1 MTTETLEIRQLA
13 RQFAQSD
20 LRPHV
25 ERWDHDGALPADT
38 IVQLEELGFL
48 GMLAAEADG
57 GMGFDLVTYVVALE
71 EIAWG
76 EPGVALLVAVANVHA
91 RTQRIA
97 LASDQHGSMYAVP
110 AGPSGERL
118 TTMGLRTLE
127 LVRAPEGTSATTS
140 PEGLLG
146 VAAIAIGIAQAA
158 LEHATSYADIREQFG
173 RKLHEFEGIQYKL
186 ADMATRTAAARALLH
201 SVALE
206 PRLETAA
213 MAKVF
218 ASEAAMWVT
227 TQAVQ
232 IFGGYGYMRD
242 YPVEKLM
249 RDAKATELL
258 EGSNEMLRVTIAL
271 DLYNR
276 EGN

>member
-1 MTTETLEIRQLA
+1 
-13 RQFAQSD
+13 
-20 LRPHV
+20 
-25 ERWDHDGALPADT
+25 
-38 IVQLEELGFL
+38 
-48 GMLAAEADG
+48 
-57 GMGFDLVTYVVALE
+57 
-71 EIAWG
+71 
-76 EPGVALLVAVANVHA
+76 
-91 RTQRIA
+91 
-97 LASDQHGSMYAVP
+97 MYAVP
-110 AGPSGERL
+110 TDAPGERL
-118 TTMGLRTLE
+118 TTMGFRTLE
-127 LVRAPEGTSATTS
+127 LTRAAAGTGATTS
-140 PEGLLG
+140 PNGLLG
-146 VAAIAIGIAQAA
+146 VAAIALGIAQAA
-158 LEHATSYADIREQFG
+158 LEHAIAYADIREQFG

-201 SVALE
+201 NVAGE
-206 PRLETAA
+206 PRLESAA

-249 RDAKATELL
+249 RDAKATEML

-271 DLYNR
+271 DLYNP